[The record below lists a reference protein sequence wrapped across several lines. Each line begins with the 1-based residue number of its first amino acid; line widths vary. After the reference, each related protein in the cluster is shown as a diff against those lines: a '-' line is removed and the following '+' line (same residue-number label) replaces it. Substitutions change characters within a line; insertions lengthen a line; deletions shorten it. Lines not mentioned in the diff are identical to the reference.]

1 MVKFKY
7 FGFIIIWIAILLS
20 GCQAPPDNSVV
31 IGPGSSHTN
40 VLSLLGEPDRV
51 QEFNLPEVPFFG
63 PQESLTDLIP
73 TGTPVEEWVY
83 VLGEEELYV
92 WFAGE
97 EGQVKDQWQVIK
109 TARYPVGAVY

>member
-1 MVKFKY
+1 M
-7 FGFIIIWIAILLS
+7 AILLS
-20 GCQAPPDNSVV
+20 GCQARPDNSVV

-73 TGTPVEEWVY
+73 AGTPVEEWVY
-83 VLGEEELYV
+83 IEGEEELYV

-97 EGQVKDQWQVIK
+97 EDLHRIMGN
-109 TARYPVGAVY
+109 GAEKFLSSFALLPTLLSPET